1 MCITCVEMRR
11 IDHNK
16 KLKQQGKRVNRFGL
30 GLVAASCFGLAAMMG
45 MTACSAEDP
54 APAAK
59 DDKATAAESPPA
71 EARAPEPE
79 AAPAPGQRAGASPA
93 ATDAPA
99 SGEVATAPAAD
110 PLPAPGKMEKTL
122 SSGMWRLPDGN
133 PTYKVVGEGEGE
145 NRIIKKVDWY
155 TYSGWRRYHAEC
167 HVCHGPNA
175 KGSTYAP
182 ALVDSLKD
190 MTYEKFLQVVAS
202 GQQRDVG
209 GTKFIMPALGDN
221 KNVMCYIDDLYIYL
235 KARASEELP
244 PGRLSADQRDE
255 KPQEAK
261 DNETSCIGS

>member
-1 MCITCVEMRR
+1 MCWP
-11 IDHNK
+11 
-16 KLKQQGKRVNRFGL
+16 LKRGGSATTSTLQEQGKRVKRFGF
-30 GLVAASCFGLAAMMG
+30 GLTAACCFGLAATMG
-45 MTACSAEDP
+45 MSACGAEEP

-59 DDKATAAESPPA
+59 DEKAA
-71 EARAPEPE
+71 
-79 AAPAPGQRAGASPA
+79 AAPAAETKPA
-93 ATDAPA
+93 DAAPPE
-99 SGEVATAPAAD
+99 STPAPAAET
-110 PLPAPGKMEKTL
+110 PAGGLKPKVEKML
-122 SSGMWRLPDGN
+122 MGGMWRLPDGT
-133 PTYKVVGEGEGE
+133 PTFNVVGEGEGE

-182 ALVDSLKD
+182 ALADSLKTMD
-190 MTYEKFLQVVAS
+190 YEKFLQVVAS
-202 GQQRDVG
+202 GQQRDVA

-235 KARASEELP
+235 KARASDELP

-261 DNETSCIGS
+261 DYENSCVGS